1 MTNIRVAYDS
11 VTGKASVCFG
21 QEEITAAE
29 NRICTF
35 LSSSGFHNCL
45 HPFRKRYVI
54 WKGLLHELIDEVNDE
69 ELQIVFEG
77 QASDYRLVEEAF
89 RRSADA
95 AEEQGYT
102 NKWELS
108 YAGDLGMESAVETLL
123 ELAKSLREVC
133 ESRAELGTVDHFIL
147 QMKKSPGGV
156 DCGTLRDILAGHIQK
171 WGTSGSPY
179 SQEKIT
185 YLEMML
191 GRLDEA
197 EGYLTKRA
205 KRGGA

>member
-1 MTNIRVAYDS
+1 MTNIRVAHDPVKGKTS
-11 VTGKASVCFG
+11 VYFG

-35 LSSSGFHNCL
+35 LNSSGFHNCL

-54 WKGLLHELIDEVNDE
+54 WKGLLHELIDEANDE
-69 ELQIVFEG
+69 ELCVVFEG
-77 QASDYRLVEEAF
+77 QASDYRLVEDAF

-102 NKWELS
+102 NKWRLS
-108 YAGDLGMESAVETLL
+108 YAGNLGMENAVETLL
-123 ELAKSLREVC
+123 DLAKELREIC

-147 QMKKSPGGV
+147 QMSKSPGGG
-156 DCGTLRDILAGHIQK
+156 DCGTLRDILAEHIQK
-171 WGTSGSPY
+171 WEMSGSPY
-179 SQEKIT
+179 SQEKII

-197 EGYLTKRA
+197 EEYLK

>member
-1 MTNIRVAYDS
+1 MTNIRVAHDPL
-11 VTGKASVCFG
+11 TGKTSVCFG

-35 LSSSGFHNCL
+35 LNSSGFRNCL

-69 ELQIVFEG
+69 ELQVVFEG
-77 QASDYRLVEEAF
+77 QVSDYRLMEEAF

-102 NKWELS
+102 NKWKLS

-123 ELAKSLREVC
+123 ELAKGLREVC

-147 QMKKSPGGV
+147 QMSKSPGGG
-156 DCGTLRDILAGHIQK
+156 DCGTLRDILAEHIQK
-171 WGTSGSPY
+171 WEASGSPY
-179 SQEKIT
+179 SQEKII
-185 YLEMML
+185 YLEMLL
-191 GRLDEA
+191 GRLNEA
-197 EGYLTKRA
+197 EGYLK
-205 KRGGA
+205 KHGGA